1 MIIPKE
7 PFHTVETDCMLFSQN
22 EADLRANSG
31 YYILSTYTDQF
42 SKWSYAVWLKNQTM
56 KETIRA
62 MKKFLAAIP
71 DGKKPKFLLSD
82 QGTEYGRGSKK
93 SEFSQFISS

>member
-1 MIIPKE
+1 
-7 PFHTVETDCMLFSQN
+7 
-22 EADLRANSG
+22 
-31 YYILSTYTDQF
+31 
-42 SKWSYAVWLKNQTM
+42 VWLKAQTM

-71 DGKKPKFLLSD
+71 DGKKPKFILSD

-93 SEFSQFISS
+93 SEFS